1 MTELSVA
8 VVSIVPTSRRRY
20 FWAAWWTG
28 APTHTPFRKPDASSG
43 GASTYEAALAA
54 AEKAAQRALHVVDS
68 RWAQAWSRVIRELP
82 PWTSRQG
89 AQSRPRAHKT
99 TAPRVDPQSLWTILG
114 VTREASA
121 EELKAAY
128 HKRALETHPDHGGDP
143 EQFRALKA
151 AYDRAR
157 AKRR

>member
-8 VVSIVPTSRRRY
+8 VVSIVPTSRRRF

-28 APTHTPFRKPDASSG
+28 APAHTPFRKPDASSG
-43 GASTYEAALAA
+43 GAASYDAALAA
-54 AEKAAQRALHVVDS
+54 AEKAAQRSLHVVDS

-82 PWTSRQG
+82 PWTSRQS
-89 AQSRPRAHKT
+89 AQPRPRKP
-99 TAPRVDPQSLWTILG
+99 APRAAPPSLWTILG
-114 VTREASA
+114 VTRDASA

-143 EQFRALKA
+143 EQFRALKS
-151 AYDRAR
+151 AYDKAR

>member
-1 MTELSVA
+1 MTALSVA
-8 VVSIVPTSRRRY
+8 VVSIVPTSRRRF

-43 GASTYEAALAA
+43 GAGSHEEALAA
-54 AEKAAQRALHVVDS
+54 AERAAQRTLQVVDS

-82 PWTSRQG
+82 PWTSRQS
-89 AQSRPRAHKT
+89 AQPRPRQT
-99 TAPRVDPQSLWTILG
+99 TSTPRAAPPSLWTTLG
-114 VTREASA
+114 VTRHATA

-128 HKRALETHPDHGGDP
+128 HKRALETHPDRGGDA

-151 AYDRAR
+151 AYDKAR
-157 AKRR
+157 GKRR

>member
-8 VVSIVPTSRRRY
+8 VVSIVPTSRRRF

-43 GASTYEAALAA
+43 GAATYDEALAA
-54 AEKAAQRALHVVDS
+54 AEKAAHRTLHVVEP

-89 AQSRPRAHKT
+89 AQPRPRR
-99 TAPRVDPQSLWTILG
+99 TAPRVEPPSLWTILG
-114 VTREASA
+114 VTRGASA

-128 HKRALETHPDHGGDP
+128 HRRALETHPDHGGDP
-143 EQFRALKA
+143 DAFRALKA

>member
-8 VVSIVPTSRRRY
+8 VVSIVPTSRRRF

-43 GASTYEAALAA
+43 GASTYDDALAA
-54 AEKAAQRALHVVDS
+54 AEQAAQRTLKVVDS
-68 RWAQAWSRVIRELP
+68 RWAQAWSRVVRELP

-89 AQSRPRAHKT
+89 AQPRPRKT
-99 TAPRVDPQSLWTILG
+99 TSRAEPPSLWTILG
-114 VTREASA
+114 VTSHASA

-128 HKRALETHPDHGGDP
+128 RKRALETHPDHGGDP

-151 AYDRAR
+151 AYDKAR